1 MGRSQTTLETE
12 DLDRQEAGSRS
23 LVQKAE
29 VNHAS
34 ECSLHQVPQDIPSQ
48 DSSHG
53 PHTRLPQPSAPSVP
67 FPKGRK
73 FYHHVTMPTLPSPR
87 SELRAVRW
95 AGVSGFSGVQSHQ
108 SQASRVGAE
117 SSVTSRPGLLG
128 AEGQHGQPCRARRGP
143 LAPPELSSQRR
154 AKAADGGVRG
164 PPPPVSLWLLVTM
177 GRVQHTSSR
186 ASGMTVPPG
195 RRGGGAL
202 GIAVPK
208 QAIGHRMS

>member
-48 DSSHG
+48 DSSLG

-164 PPPPVSLWLLVTM
+164 PPRPPFLSGSL
-177 GRVQHTSSR
+177 
-186 ASGMTVPPG
+186 
-195 RRGGGAL
+195 
-202 GIAVPK
+202 
-208 QAIGHRMS
+208 